1 MPYQI
6 KALISGAGSCLF
18 EKRQICKCYYPPT
31 ITVSPSD
38 LHNHSYLTNNLTKAV
53 RSSFNH
59 TNVLKEGVLAAC
71 AVNTEGAPQTQHPWA
86 ALHRAE
92 PWADEPLPED
102 VGGILTSKTEYQGWN
117 QPAIIIISKNNV
129 FFLSTIQTPGRQRQR
144 AWALL
149 WLSWNA
155 WDTNSCS
162 RELISQPCLKPPS
175 ALGVFGCPLL
185 HKENSTGLLTQTP
198 VSPRNTRTAMHL
210 EKCLKY

>member
-6 KALISGAGSCLF
+6 KALISGASSCLF
-18 EKRQICKCYYPPT
+18 EKRRICKCYYPPT
-31 ITVSPSD
+31 IIVSPSD

-92 PWADEPLPED
+92 PWADEPHPED
-102 VGGILTSKTEYQGWN
+102 VGNKDMILLQLQSHFQDWIAGLK
-117 QPAIIIISKNNV
+117 PASHHYNFKDQCW
-129 FFLSTIQTPGRQRQR
+129 FFLNTIQMPGRQRQR
-144 AWALL
+144 AWALT
-149 WLSWNA
+149 WLSWSA
-155 WDTNSCS
+155 GDMNSCS
-162 RELISQPCLKPPS
+162 RKLISQPCLKPPS

-185 HKENSTGLLTQTP
+185 HKED
-198 VSPRNTRTAMHL
+198 
-210 EKCLKY
+210 